1 MNIPVVRWDERPDD
15 SLDEAAIRAL
25 HARTA
30 DDIRR
35 EVARSK
41 APAGGYGLEE
51 IKPE

>member
-1 MNIPVVRWDERPDD
+1 MRWDERPDD
-15 SLDEAAIRAL
+15 SLDEAAILAL

-41 APAGGYGLEE
+41 APAGGNAFAK